1 MVIVHFDELVQVDA
15 VQVENAA
22 KMVSEN
28 KVVTELDYS
37 FNIVRITLLQKK
49 EQLGLNCSLVVVFL
63 LILDEFNSH
72 QLFILVVKTFNNL
85 SKSSFSYNFN
95 ELESES
101 NMVSLLNTIVAFFVI
116 ESVVDQSLHIT
127 CFYFVLIL
135 AKIVQLIIF
144 VNFCL
149 FEISQVLVSN

>member
-1 MVIVHFDELVQVDA
+1 LVIVHFDELVQVDA

-116 ESVVDQSLHIT
+116 ESVVDQSFHIT
-127 CFYFVLIL
+127 CFYFVFIL
-135 AKIVQLIIF
+135 TKIVQLIIF